1 MPREIFLT
9 TRQITE
15 IRNAL
20 ANNISTNI
28 KLSKVQISKIFQSGG
43 SFGPWLANSETKALT
58 NVAIPLASDNLPG
71 LVSNLASNVI
81 NKFQRK
87 TSGKRAVRPGKEFTL
102 FISNVHMNNIIKIIK
117 SLQDSGVLID

>member
-15 IRNAL
+15 IKNAL

-43 SFGPWLANSETKALT
+43 SFGPWLANSRTKALT

-87 TSGKRAVRPGKEFTL
+87 TSGKGAVKTRKRIY
-102 FISNVHMNNIIKIIK
+102 FIY
-117 SLQDSGVLID
+117 LECTYE